1 MINLPMLGAV
11 GLDPDPVLCPSAYPG
26 AVSSPGRGSDYA
38 QLARLVR
45 DAGLLVRRPARYGMR
60 IAATLAFYA
69 ASWVAIVWVGDS
81 WWQLITA
88 VVLGVAVTQVSFL
101 GHDAGHLQIFDTRHA
116 NDRFGRLMSAIT
128 GLSFGWWVG
137 KHTRHHANPNK
148 EDHDPDIGDGVF
160 AFTTNQI
167 AARSGALGRVVA
179 ARQAWLFFPLLTF
192 EGYNLRVASLLSLRP
207 GGQRS
212 GRGGNRAVELSIW
225 IAHIAVYCTAL
236 LLIMSPLK
244 VLAFVAIHQGVWGF
258 YMGCSFAPSHKGMPI
273 IAADED
279 VDFLRRQVLTS
290 RDVRGGVFTD
300 LLLGGLNYQ
309 IEHHLFPSMP
319 RANLRRAQEL
329 VRSYCTAH
337 DVAYCQTSLIGSY
350 LAALRHLNTL
360 GAPLRGQNRS

>member
-1 MINLPMLGAV
+1 MINLEALA
-11 GLDPDPVLCPSAYPG
+11 PVEQQLTPTLCPLEQTG
-26 AVSSPGRGSDYA
+26 AASPGRGSDYA
-38 QLARLVR
+38 QLCRLVR
-45 DAGLLVRRPARYGMR
+45 DAGLLRRRPARYGAR

-69 ASWVAIVWVGDS
+69 ATWVVIVLVGDS
-81 WWQLITA
+81 WWQLLTA
-88 VVLGVAVTQVSFL
+88 VVLGVAVTQVAFL
-101 GHDAGHLQIFDTRHA
+101 GHDAGHLQIFATRRA
-116 NDRFGRLMSAIT
+116 NDRFGQLMSAIT

-160 AFTTNQI
+160 AFTTTQI
-167 AARSGALGRVVA
+167 AARTGGLGRVLA

-192 EGYNLRVASLLSLRP
+192 EGYNLRVASLLSLRSA
-207 GGQRS
+207 GQRS
-212 GRGGNRAVELSIW
+212 TRGGNRAVELTMW
-225 IAHIAVYCTAL
+225 IMNIVVYCTAL
-236 LLIMSPLK
+236 LLIMSP
-244 VLAFVAIHQGVWGF
+244 VTALAFVAVHQGVWGF

-273 IAADED
+273 IAAEED

-329 VRSYCTAH
+329 TRAYCA
-337 DVAYCQTSLIGSY
+337 DRNVAYCQTSLLGSY

-360 GAPLRGQNRS
+360 GAPLRGHNRS